1 MVKEIRQRGTYT
13 KNLNAFGRVRDWY
26 GLHGIGRVCLGCVL
40 WLLIVTIPASTAP
53 STNPEA
59 INPGA
64 VNPGAVDTLEQI
76 QKHIEQ
82 QRYTIIKESDRISN
96 VEQSAQKKLGVIE
109 LNLKSTDTANQDYNG
124 QIQLANQRLDQLQE
138 DLAIAESS
146 YYQKRAAIIAR
157 LRFLQRQPTAEV
169 GSNILLKS
177 QDINEFLAQRR
188 RLKLVYQTDQQIL
201 TSLKAEADSINQ
213 RKTEIEAQKNR
224 VSLLKQQLLAK
235 KKQFEAQLKTQQQL
249 IERLNSNRE
258 ALEASQAQLAEDS
271 KNLVIL
277 IQREIA
283 RQNKIAAARKA
294 RLRKTVIFNTGQLL
308 YPSNGS
314 ITSSFGWRRHPILGT
329 SRFHSGIDFG
339 ASYGSTIR
347 AADSGTVIFAG
358 WYGGYGNTVIIDH
371 GDSIATLYGHAS
383 RILVSKGES
392 VKRGNAIAT
401 VGSTGFSTGPH
412 LHFEVRK
419 NGEPVDPTSYL

>member
-1 MVKEIRQRGTYT
+1 MVKEIRQRATYT
-13 KNLNAFGRVRDWY
+13 KNVNPSGKVRDWY

-40 WLLIVTIPASTAP
+40 WLLIVTIPGSTSP
-53 STNPEA
+53 SPNPGVVNPEV
-59 INPGA
+59 
-64 VNPGAVDTLEQI
+64 VNPGAVDTLQQI
-76 QKHIEQ
+76 QQHIEQ
-82 QRYTIIKESDRISN
+82 QRSTIIKESDRISN

-138 DLAIAESS
+138 DLAIAERS
-146 YYQKRAAIIAR
+146 YYLHRAAIIAR
-157 LRFLQRQPTAEV
+157 LRFLQRQPNAEV
-169 GSNILLKS
+169 GSNLLLKS
-177 QDINEFLAQRR
+177 QDINEFLARRR
-188 RLKLVYQTDQQIL
+188 RLKLVYQTDQKIL

-235 KKQFEAQLKTQQQL
+235 KKQFEAQLRKQQQL
-249 IERLNSNRE
+249 IDRLNSNRQ

-294 RLRKTVIFNTGQLL
+294 RLRKTFVFNTGQLL

-347 AADSGTVIFAG
+347 AADSGIVIFAG

-383 RILVSKGES
+383 RLLVSKGES

-419 NGEPVDPTSYL
+419 NGEPVDPASYL